1 MAGPFGR
8 LHQAVDSLRVLPGL
22 RHLGRWAYGRKFAV
36 ARNTHL
42 FHGYFLSQSAAQN
55 AVPKT
60 RSLGYD
66 NSDSAKLYTERLQID
81 DYDYPALFWIK
92 DSFDRGLR
100 QVVDLGGSIGIK
112 FYAFSSST
120 KFPTDI
126 SWTVVDVP
134 SVVEEGRRF
143 AVTHAAPSNLRF
155 STSIP
160 SNGVDVLYVSGAL
173 QYLPQTLREILEVRQ
188 ELPRRIVIN
197 TAALHDSKS
206 FFTLNNIGTA
216 ICVYRIH
223 ERSTFVKEIESLGYS
238 LRDSWLNVGKKM
250 TIPFEL
256 GLDIENYSGFCFDL
270 DAVSPH

>member
-22 RHLGRWAYGRKFAV
+22 RHLGRWAYGRRFAV
-36 ARNTHL
+36 AKNTHL
-42 FHGYFLSQSAAQN
+42 FHGHFLSQSAAQN

-60 RSLGYD
+60 RTLGYD
-66 NSDSAKLYTERLQID
+66 NSDSAKLYEGKLQID

-92 DSFDRGLR
+92 DSFDQGLR
-100 QVVDLGGSIGIK
+100 HVVDFGGSVGIK
-112 FYAFSSST
+112 FYAFSQLST
-120 KFPTDI
+120 FPTD
-126 SWTVVDVP
+126 SLWTVVDVP
-134 SVVEEGRRF
+134 AVVEEGRLF
-143 AVTHAAPSNLRF
+143 AATRKAPSALKF
-155 STSIP
+155 SASIP
-160 SNGVDVLYVSGAL
+160 ASGVDVLYISGAL
-173 QYLPQTLREILEVRQ
+173 QYLPKTLREILEVRKN
-188 ELPRRIVIN
+188 LPRRIVIN

-216 ICVYRIH
+216 ICVYRVH
-223 ERSTFVKEIESLGYS
+223 DRTVFVKEIESLGYS

-270 DAVSPH
+270 KTNST